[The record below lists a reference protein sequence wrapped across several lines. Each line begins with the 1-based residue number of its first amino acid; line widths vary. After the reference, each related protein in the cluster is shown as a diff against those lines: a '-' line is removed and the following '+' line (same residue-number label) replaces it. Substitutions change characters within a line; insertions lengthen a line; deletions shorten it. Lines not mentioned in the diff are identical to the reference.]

1 MNILIRNCV
10 EGFMIGTSVLDK
22 DGVSAAAA
30 MAELT
35 IYLAAQG
42 STLMSHLNQL
52 YHRYMFAMPAVVH

>member
-1 MNILIRNCV
+1 
-10 EGFMIGTSVLDK
+10 MIGTSVLDK